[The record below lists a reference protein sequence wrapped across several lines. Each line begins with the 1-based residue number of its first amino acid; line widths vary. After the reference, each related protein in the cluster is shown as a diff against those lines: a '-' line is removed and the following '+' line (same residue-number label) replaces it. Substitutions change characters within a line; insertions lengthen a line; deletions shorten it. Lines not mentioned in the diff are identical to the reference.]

1 MTHLADGITAILSP
15 SVAIDTDHG
24 LEAEIVID
32 VMESL
37 ESAQTLLKT
46 RGHDG
51 QLHIRSLSEIAGIA
65 EGPPVGGTLG
75 VKELSARLAERRD
88 IEALLAQASAPAR
101 ERAALR
107 GWLVGLVTTG
117 RPIDIPGAPQ
127 LSWSPPTTDEYRPLD
142 SAQALACLRQQLDA
156 GSIGL
161 THVDDTCVSARSLR
175 RWKKSYLERGLAAL
189 VHDSLG
195 SSRLERMHQ
204 SPAVKDFA
212 TSVASRTAQQ
222 GAKITR
228 TRFLDLCLLEAAE
241 VGIAPLPDSSS
252 TTDDVQTHRLIRHF
266 AVQAHRYW
274 ALNKTLS
281 QRRTR
286 EISRKSSSP
295 SIYRDRIPF
304 TEIQIDA
311 TPLDSYALNQHGQQ
325 VSTIR
330 MLFATDVASSSYID
344 SVILPCEPTAR
355 DVTDFIIQMILRVT
369 DRHGSHLLA
378 PDRLATIAV
387 GELVTDRGSNM
398 IAEEVT
404 AALAV
409 LGIDVKSAGAGRGD
423 QKGIVEAVQGKA
435 NDFARLIHGAHG
447 ATQRE
452 GPRFNPKDR
461 YLTVDQWQTLI
472 RAWGHQVYNRTP
484 KDRLRP
490 SGYASAVTP
499 QMYVAA
505 FHDVLP
511 PPDRPFP
518 VDALKGLLEH
528 RRGVLTSQGVE
539 FGGYSFVWPIGI
551 DKPHLDESTRTT
563 TGHNVTVYGPH
574 RFPQYVIVDAVDA
587 NNRPI
592 SLVLLRSDVY
602 AQQTRSD
609 VLDLVIE
616 GLDPTTM
623 KSEAKDSQKSADNT
637 RLELAHSARAEA
649 SQPTAPEK
657 KTRRKQ
663 PSSLTHHIP
672 DSIFNSG
679 NPFTPTQHVDQA
691 AIDAEVAKYL
701 AIDEDEETS

>member
-1 MTHLADGITAILSP
+1 MTHLADGITAIQSP
-15 SVAIDTDHG
+15 CIAIDTDHG
-24 LEAEIVID
+24 LEPEIVID
-32 VMESL
+32 VMESP
-37 ESAQTLLKT
+37 ESNQTFLKT
-46 RGHDG
+46 RAHDG
-51 QLHIRSLSEIAGIA
+51 QLHTRSLSQIAGITDG
-65 EGPPVGGTLG
+65 EPVDGTLG

-88 IEALLAQASAPAR
+88 IEVLLSQASAPSR

-117 RPIDIPGAPQ
+117 RPIDIPGAPR
-127 LSWSPPTTDEYRPLD
+127 LSWSPPTADEDTPLD
-142 SAQALACLRQQLDA
+142 SAQALTCLRQQLDA
-156 GSIGL
+156 GSISL
-161 THVDDTCVSARSLR
+161 THMDDTHVSERSLR
-175 RWKKSYLERGLAAL
+175 RWKKSYTERGLAAL
-189 VHDSLG
+189 VHGSLG
-195 SSRLERMHQ
+195 SSRLERTAQ
-204 SPAVKDFA
+204 APAVKDSV
-212 TSVASRTAQQ
+212 TSLASRTAKQ

-228 TRFLDLCLLEAAE
+228 ARFLDLCFVEASE
-241 VGIAPLPDSSS
+241 TGIAPLPGSSS
-252 TTDDVQTHRLIRHF
+252 TTDDVQTQRLIRRF
-266 AVQAHRYW
+266 AVQAHRHW

-304 TEIQIDA
+304 AEIQIDA
-311 TPLDSYALNQHGQQ
+311 TPLDAYALDQHGQQ
-325 VSTIR
+325 VSTSR
-330 MLFATDVASSSYID
+330 MLFATDAASSSYID
-344 SVILPCEPTAR
+344 SVVLPCEPTAR

-404 AALAV
+404 AALAA

-435 NDFARLIHGAHG
+435 NDFARLIHGARG
-447 ATQRE
+447 AIQRE
-452 GPRFNPKDR
+452 GPGFNPKDR

-505 FHDVLP
+505 FQDVLP

-587 NNRPI
+587 GGRPI

-602 AQQTRSD
+602 AHQMRSD

-623 KSEAKDSQKSADNT
+623 KSEAKDSQKSADHT
-637 RLELAHSARAEA
+637 RLELAHGARADA
-649 SQPTAPEK
+649 MQPTTAEK
-657 KTRRKQ
+657 KKRRKK
-663 PSSLTHHIP
+663 PSPLTHHIS
-672 DSIFNSG
+672 DSGVNG
-679 NPFTPTQHVDQA
+679 QAHYAPTQVLDPSL
-691 AIDAEVAKYL
+691 IDAEVAKYL
-701 AIDEDEETS
+701 TIGEREEDS